1 MSQERYHGLDF
12 VRAIAMLL
20 GVVLHVTV
28 FFMPPAAYTGFFTW
42 AAGEY
47 HGDVL
52 NYAASHTIHLFRM
65 QLFFLMAGFFAELVI
80 ERKGLVHLVIDR
92 SKRILIPFLAGAII
106 GVPIL
111 EMVVHF
117 PLFSNKLDGMGL
129 FEQFQSLILWGTF
142 SEKPSFHHAGLA
154 HYWFLYYLLI
164 HYIFHALLKT
174 SLSSFMKPIR
184 QFMGKVLAFTIQR
197 KYGFILLGALAFPF
211 HYALPDLFFWPT
223 GLETAINDIAYY
235 ALFYVVGAVLYDNR
249 HLLQLLANQSWRYLL
264 ISIPFLLYIHE
275 PSHRLHGSASVITDI
290 TTWSLFE
297 SKTWEFTGWR
307 LWSEGIFFGGWK
319 KIIIVFIRVQLCWLL
334 CFAFIG
340 LAQRYLN
347 RPSAFIRYLTDSAYW
362 VFWIH
367 LPITFGFSKLV
378 LQIESLNSLTKCYLV
393 LVVSLIVIYWSYNV
407 LVRYSLLGD
416 YFMGKR
422 KRRAD
427 PGEIAFSIPAL
438 TKSFLPCTALIG
450 VVIVPVGVLL
460 DYGGHPFRSDVIIE
474 SCVARNRAVLHAI
487 KTTDRIEDKDGNSPL
502 HYAMVM
508 PEEARRYNTT
518 ALLVKKTSR
527 LDLENRYGRTALFH
541 AVRTGN
547 MEDAKL
553 LVDNGADMHIAD
565 IHGHTPAHVAAI
577 KTGVQND
584 SVSQHFFNLLEMLI
598 ARGANVELKDSR
610 GRTVRD
616 CLQQFGGRELTP
628 L

>member
-1 MSQERYHGLDF
+1 
-12 VRAIAMLL
+12 
-20 GVVLHVTV
+20 
-28 FFMPPAAYTGFFTW
+28 
-42 AAGEY
+42 
-47 HGDVL
+47 
-52 NYAASHTIHLFRM
+52 
-65 QLFFLMAGFFAELVI
+65 
-80 ERKGLVHLVIDR
+80 
-92 SKRILIPFLAGAII
+92 
-106 GVPIL
+106 
-111 EMVVHF
+111 
-117 PLFSNKLDGMGL
+117 
-129 FEQFQSLILWGTF
+129 
-142 SEKPSFHHAGLA
+142 
-154 HYWFLYYLLI
+154 
-164 HYIFHALLKT
+164 
-174 SLSSFMKPIR
+174 
-184 QFMGKVLAFTIQR
+184 
-197 KYGFILLGALAFPF
+197 
-211 HYALPDLFFWPT
+211 
-223 GLETAINDIAYY
+223 
-235 ALFYVVGAVLYDNR
+235 
-249 HLLQLLANQSWRYLL
+249 
-264 ISIPFLLYIHE
+264 
-275 PSHRLHGSASVITDI
+275 
-290 TTWSLFE
+290 
-297 SKTWEFTGWR
+297 
-307 LWSEGIFFGGWK
+307 
-319 KIIIVFIRVQLCWLL
+319 
-334 CFAFIG
+334 
-340 LAQRYLN
+340 
-347 RPSAFIRYLTDSAYW
+347 
-362 VFWIH
+362 
-367 LPITFGFSKLV
+367 
-378 LQIESLNSLTKCYLV
+378 
-393 LVVSLIVIYWSYNV
+393 
-407 LVRYSLLGD
+407 
-416 YFMGKR
+416 MGKR

-450 VVIVPVGVLL
+450 IVIVPVGVLL

-598 ARGANVELKDSR
+598 ARGANVEQKDSR

-616 CLQQFGGRELTP
+616 CLQQFGGRELTS

>member
-20 GVVLHVTV
+20 GVILHVTV
-28 FFMPPAAYTGFFTW
+28 FFMPADAYTGFFTW

-80 ERKGLVHLVIDR
+80 ERKGMLHLAIDR

-106 GVPIL
+106 GVPVL

-129 FEQFQSLILWGTF
+129 FEQFRSLVLWGTF

-164 HYIFHALLKT
+164 HYIFHALVRTL
-174 SLSSFMKPIR
+174 LGSFMRPV
-184 QFMGKVLAFTIQR
+184 GKFAGNLLAFTIQR

-211 HYALPDLFFWPT
+211 HYALPDLFFWPS

-235 ALFYVVGAVLYDNR
+235 ALFYVVGAVLYGNR
-249 HLLQLLANQSWRYLL
+249 HVLQLLANHSWRYLL

-290 TTWSLFE
+290 TTWSIFD
-297 SKTWEFTGWR
+297 SKTWEFTGWN
-307 LWSEGIFFGGWK
+307 LWSEGIVYGGWQ

-378 LQIESLNSLTKCYLV
+378 LQMESLNSLTKCYLV
-393 LVVSLIVIYWSYNV
+393 LVASLIVIYGSYNV
-407 LVRYSLLGD
+407 CVRYSLLGD

-422 KRRAD
+422 KQRSD
-427 PGEIAFSIPAL
+427 PGETEYSILFL
-438 TKSFLPCTALIG
+438 TNSFLPKIALIG
-450 VVIVPVGVLL
+450 VVIVPLGFLL
-460 DYGGHPFRSDVIIE
+460 DYGVHHFRSDVIIE
-474 SCVARNRAVLHAI
+474 SCVARNRAVLHTI
-487 KTTDRIEDKDGNSPL
+487 ETIDRIEDKDGNSPL
-502 HYAMVM
+502 HYALVM
-508 PEEARRYNTT
+508 PEESRRYNTT
-518 ALLVKKTSR
+518 ALLIEKTSR
-527 LDLENRYGRTALFH
+527 LDLENRYGRTALFQ

-547 MEDAKL
+547 IEDAKL
-553 LVDNGADMHIAD
+553 LVESGADMHIAD
-565 IHGHTPAHVAAI
+565 KYGHTPAHVAAI
-577 KTGVQND
+577 KTGLQNQSASD
-584 SVSQHFFNLLEMLI
+584 GYYEILMFLVAKGADITLKDYKLRSVS
-598 ARGANVELKDSR
+598 
-610 GRTVRD
+610 D
-616 CLQQFGGRELTP
+616 CLEQFANRRL
-628 L
+628 